1 MGATVGI
8 LCGQS
13 GKRAWGGGC
22 HGGCGGRK
30 VTGCGLGCAPL
41 FFRHDETAERRSR
54 GEQIQISDG
63 PQTWGRRP
71 RLSSSM
77 ALGGGRDGG
86 IGGEW
91 TTVHG
96 FGTGV

>member
-30 VTGCGLGCAPL
+30 VTGCGPGPAWRDICGGC
-41 FFRHDETAERRSR
+41 ECVCVVVV
-54 GEQIQISDG
+54 
-63 PQTWGRRP
+63 WG
-71 RLSSSM
+71 
-77 ALGGGRDGG
+77 GGGREEGDGPRSRVSG
-86 IGGEW
+86 ALRRVTVKHMW
-91 TTVHG
+91 TPTNS
-96 FGTGV
+96 FI